1 MRYLIAE
8 TNWTMMTLAAE
19 LAANGTLMTRTDR
32 IEDVTHF
39 MRHGEAD
46 LLVLAADQV
55 GQGGLSLVQLRRQAE
70 DMPIALVAD
79 KPTSEQI
86 AAWLEAGADCV
97 LDASRPPEEA
107 VVNLQAVVRRTLG
120 LSVPQIVHG
129 PLRIDLLTRKATLL
143 DCPLKLSPKL
153 YELLEYLSLR
163 PGQLVTRAELLSHIY
178 GLENEPDARVFDVY
192 ICNLRACLQAS
203 SGEVDIETVRGS
215 GFRFA
220 AQAAPEADVAAA

>member
-32 IEDVTHF
+32 PEDIEHF

-55 GQGGLSLVQLRRQAE
+55 ATRGLSLASLRRIAPNL
-70 DMPIALVAD
+70 PIALVAE
-79 KPTSEQI
+79 KPKSEQI
-86 AAWLEAGADCV
+86 AAWLDAGADCV

-107 VVNLQAVVRRTLG
+107 VVTLQAVARRALG
-120 LSVPQIVHG
+120 LARPQIVHG
-129 PLRIDLLTRKATLL
+129 PLHIDLLTRKAHLMS
-143 DCPLKLSPKL
+143 CPLKLSPKL
-153 YELLEYLSLR
+153 YELLEYLALR

-192 ICNLRACLQAS
+192 ICNLRSCLQAS
-203 SGEVDIETVRGS
+203 SGAVDIETVRGT

-220 AQAAPEADVAAA
+220 ASDMEAAEAA

>member
-8 TNWTMMTLAAE
+8 TNWTMMTLAAD

-32 IEDVTHF
+32 PEDIEHF

-55 GQGGLSLVQLRRQAE
+55 GPRGMSLATLRRISTE
-70 DMPIALVAD
+70 MPIALVSD
-79 KPTSEQI
+79 RPQPEHI
-86 AAWLEAGADCV
+86 AHWLEAGADCV
-97 LDASRPPEEA
+97 LDATRPPEEA
-107 VVNLQAVVRRTLG
+107 VVTLQAVARRCLG
-120 LSVPQIVHG
+120 LSVPQILYG
-129 PLRIDLLTRKATLL
+129 PLKVDLLTRKAHLSG
-143 DCPLKLSPKL
+143 CPLKLSPKL
-153 YELLEYLSLR
+153 YELLEYLTLR

-203 SGEVDIETVRGS
+203 SGAVDIETVRGS
-215 GFRFA
+215 GFRFTA
-220 AQAAPEADVAAA
+220 ADVAAAVAA

>member
-32 IEDVTHF
+32 IEDVSHF

-46 LLVLAADQV
+46 LLILAADQI
-55 GQGGLSLVQLRRQAE
+55 GAQGVNLSTLQSKT
-70 DMPIALVAD
+70 DPMPVALVAT
-79 KPTSEQI
+79 KPTPQQI
-86 AAWLEAGADCV
+86 AGWLDAGADCV
-97 LDASRPPEEA
+97 IDTSRPPEEA
-107 VVNLQAVVRRTLG
+107 VVMLQAVARRALG
-120 LSVPQIVHG
+120 LPVPQINHG
-129 PLRIDLLTRKATLL
+129 PLTVDLLTRKAHLSN
-143 DCPLKLSPKL
+143 CPMKLSPKL
-153 YELLEYLSLR
+153 YELLEYLALR

-192 ICNLRACLQAS
+192 ICNLRAFLQAS
-203 SGEVDIETVRGS
+203 NGAVDIETVRGS

-220 AQAAPEADVAAA
+220 ARDNVQEDVAA

>member
-32 IEDVTHF
+32 PEDVEHF

-46 LLVLAADQV
+46 LLVLAADQIANR
-55 GQGGLSLVQLRRQAE
+55 GMSLAALRRISP

-79 KPTSEQI
+79 KPQSEQI
-86 AAWLEAGADCV
+86 AAWLDAGADCV
-97 LDASRPPEEA
+97 IDATRPPEEA
-107 VVNLQAVVRRTLG
+107 VVTLQAVARRRLG
-120 LSVPQIVHG
+120 LSRPQIVHG
-129 PLRIDLLTRKATLL
+129 PLRIDLLTRKAYMLT
-143 DCPLKLSPKL
+143 CPLKLSPKL
-153 YELLEYLSLR
+153 YELLEYLALR

-192 ICNLRACLQAS
+192 ICNLRSCLQAS
-203 SGEVDIETVRGS
+203 AGAVDIDTVRGS

-220 AQAAPEADVAAA
+220 ASDVAAAVAA